1 MDQIKFPNSH
11 RIGFHYYPDTCH
23 FRQSDLETWLPR
35 LVELGAAWLTVLAPA
50 ERAIPESFIRGLL
63 SAGIQPL
70 LHFCLPVG
78 QPAPVESL
86 RLLLG
91 PYSRWGVRQVAF
103 YQRPNARSSW
113 PAAAWARNDLV
124 ERFLDDFTPL
134 ALAAQA
140 QGLTVIT
147 PPLEPGGD
155 YWDLSFLRTALRSL
169 QRRGGGKM
177 LESLALG
184 AYAWINERPLGWG
197 AGGPERWP
205 GARPYSTPAGQQDQ
219 LGFRI
224 FDWYLSVCQ
233 QELGFRLPIYL
244 LRAGQRL
251 PSGLSPEQ
259 GQPTRLS
266 HARQN
271 LSAARWMAGD
281 PGSTHAADAVSLDVK
296 ACNFWLL
303 AAEEGDQ
310 RASQSWFQPS
320 GERLPAVEAFR
331 TWVAYQRKSQ
341 AGALPMP
348 PAETGGAKGNGA
360 GNGLTVAR
368 VALAKAVIAK
378 NPADNI
384 SFDNISPDQAAF
396 AKAALA
402 KAACD
407 QASPVPVEPVMNAPI
422 GIVWEAEP
430 LTVSQTQTGGSAQ
443 IESAPAPDA
452 TLSPVKSN
460 GKGQLAAKVAHP
472 IGHYVLLPL
481 YAWGAANWDLALVEP
496 LLQESHPAIGFSLA
510 EARLARRVTVVGAE
524 GAVSDEALGMLRNSG
539 CQVERLLEDG
549 TLVAT

>member
-1 MDQIKFPNSH
+1 MNQTRFPNSH
-11 RIGFHYYPDTCH
+11 RIGFHYFPDTWH

-50 ERAIPESFIRGLL
+50 ERAIPEGFIRGLL
-63 SAGIQPL
+63 SAGVQPL

-78 QPAPVESL
+78 QPAPTETL

-91 PYSRWGVRQVAF
+91 SYARWGVRQVAF

-169 QRRGGGKM
+169 QRRNGGKI

-184 AYAWINERPLGWG
+184 AYAWINERPLAWG

-205 GARPYSTPAGQQDQ
+205 GARPYNTPAGQQDQ

-224 FDWYLSVCQ
+224 FDWYLSICQ
-233 QELGFRLPIYL
+233 QELGYRLPVYL
-244 LRAGQRL
+244 LRAGGRL
-251 PSGLSPEQ
+251 PSGLTPEQ
-259 GQPTRLS
+259 LQAARLS

-271 LSAARWMAGD
+271 LSAARWLAGD
-281 PGSTHAADAVSLDVK
+281 PGSAQAADAVSDEVK

-303 AAEEGDQ
+303 AAEQGDLD
-310 RASQSWFQPS
+310 SGQSWFGPS
-320 GERLPAVEAFR
+320 GERLPVVDAFR
-331 TWVAYQRKSQ
+331 TWVAYQRKSRE
-341 AGALPMP
+341 GAPPLA
-348 PAETGGAKGNGA
+348 PAEVGQGTPNDAGNGA
-360 GNGLTVAR
+360 TGANLAFAKVAH
-368 VALAKAVIAK
+368 AK
-378 NPADNI
+378 NSTENI
-384 SFDNISPDQAAF
+384 SFENIPPDQAAF
-396 AKAALA
+396 VMAALSKAAG
-402 KAACD
+402 D
-407 QASPVPVEPVMNAPI
+407 QASEAPVGAVQSPPI
-422 GIVWEAEP
+422 GVAQEGEP
-430 LTVSQTQTGGSAQ
+430 STGPQALAGDPARSG
-443 IESAPAPDA
+443 SAPASEA
-452 TLSPVKSN
+452 TLLTGKSN
-460 GKGQLAAKVAHP
+460 GNGQPAAKAAHP

-496 LLQESHPAIGFSLA
+496 VLQESHPAIGFSLA

-524 GAVSDEALGMLRNSG
+524 GAVSEEALGMLRNSG